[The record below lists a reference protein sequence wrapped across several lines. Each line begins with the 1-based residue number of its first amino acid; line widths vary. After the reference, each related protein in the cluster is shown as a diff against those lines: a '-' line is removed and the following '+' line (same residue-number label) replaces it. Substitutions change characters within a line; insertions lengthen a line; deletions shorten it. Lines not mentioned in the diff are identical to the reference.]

1 MSNHKENVVQ
11 FWGIIVPYVA
21 IFATFDR
28 IDLFFGS
35 SLQAEKAQLSNQEKN
50 VIQFWGKNVPK
61 MGKVS

>member
-50 VIQFWGKNVPK
+50 VIQF
-61 MGKVS
+61 